1 MNSYHYAGLGKRFAA
16 LLIDFLIFCA
26 LFFPVTRIIKGVWI
40 MSASEHQWSYGW
52 FITDPLCLIFLGIMV
67 LYFIL
72 LEGLFG
78 ATIGKK
84 LLGIRVIGSDGS
96 KPGIW
101 RSFLRN
107 ILRAVDSLP
116 VLNILGVFLI
126 VQSPEKARFG
136 DRAAGTRVIIDQ

>member
-26 LFFPVTRIIKGVWI
+26 LFFPVTRIVKGVWL
-40 MSASEHQWSYGW
+40 MSASGHQWSYGW

-67 LYFIL
+67 LYFIF
-72 LEGLFG
+72 LEGVFG
-78 ATIGKK
+78 ATIGKR
-84 LLGIRVIGSDGS
+84 LLGIRVIRIDGTI
-96 KPGIW
+96 PGIW

-107 ILRAVDSLP
+107 VLRAVDSLP

-126 VQSPEKARFG
+126 LQSPEKARFG
-136 DRAAGTRVIIDQ
+136 DRAAGTRVIYSK